1 MKGESMKK
9 IGIILAVI
17 LMAFSVHA
25 DFLEG
30 EEAFDNKRYSEA
42 FQHFQPLADEGDFR
56 SQYYVAYMYL
66 YGYGVA
72 KNDQLALSYLQ
83 KSLNQNY
90 HLAQALMGYLYNEGR
105 VVPADPKKAVMLYQ
119 KAADQGNSGA
129 MLNLGVA
136 YYQGN
141 GVPRNLIKAIELL
154 EKIPVEQKP
163 EAGRYLGDIYLA
175 QDSEN
180 TERAVE
186 AYRSAAE
193 AGDLLSYVSLAEI
206 YLDGRGVDKDV
217 ERAMKYYTYAASQ
230 SSGAAQYALGI
241 NYANGRGVSRDPV
254 KAHAWLSWAVNQN
267 YEPAVAAL
275 SQLKTEM
282 TLSDLDRARS
292 EFMNIQQNILG
303 KEASP
308 FEEERRAQEALR
320 AQQRSRRSVRRRR

>member
-9 IGIILAVI
+9 IALVLAAM
-17 LMAFSVHA
+17 LMALPVHA

-42 FQHFQPLADEGDFR
+42 FQHFQPLADGGDFR
-56 SQYYVAYMYL
+56 SQYYIAYMYL

-72 KNDQLALSYLQ
+72 KNDQLALAYLQ

-119 KAADQGNSGA
+119 KAADQGNSAA

-136 YYQGN
+136 YYLGN
-141 GVPRNLIKAIELL
+141 GVPRNLAKAVELL

-163 EAGRYLGDIYLA
+163 EAGRYLGDIYLN
-175 QDSEN
+175 QDSNNIEK
-180 TERAVE
+180 AVA

-193 AGDLLSYVSLAEI
+193 AGDLLSYVSLGDI
-206 YLDGRGVDKDV
+206 YLDGRGVDQDV
-217 ERAMKYYTYAASQ
+217 ERAIKYYTYAASQ
-230 SSGAAQYALGI
+230 GSGAAQYALGI
-241 NYANGRGVSRDPV
+241 IYANGRGVSRDSV
-254 KAHAWLSWAVNQN
+254 KAHAWLSWAINQN
-267 YEPAVAAL
+267 YEPATAAL

-282 TLSDLDRARS
+282 TLSDLDRART
-292 EFMNIQQNILG
+292 EFMNIQKNVLG
-303 KEASP
+303 KETSP
-308 FEEERRAQEALR
+308 FEEERKAMEAR
-320 AQQRSRRSVRRRR
+320 AQQRNTRTRMRRRR